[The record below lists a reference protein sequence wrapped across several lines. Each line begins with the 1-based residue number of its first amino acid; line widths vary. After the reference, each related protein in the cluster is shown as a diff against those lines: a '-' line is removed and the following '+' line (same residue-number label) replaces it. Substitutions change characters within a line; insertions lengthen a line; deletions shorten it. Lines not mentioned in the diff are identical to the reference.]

1 MDDGTC
7 GLDIDVRRDILIP
20 HAFPYNYPV
29 TRRIATQ
36 ERSLDAGQ
44 KRRSPPIAFAG
55 NLQGTT
61 QTLPLLIYLES
72 QNDLDAAVAL
82 SLVLVV
88 VAVLVIVA
96 TRTRDA
102 AGLRS

>member
-36 ERSLDAGQ
+36 ERSLDIKLRVRREGHHRSPSPATVS
-44 KRRSPPIAFAG
+44 RRSVCGYCSSHHEWHLPESR
-55 NLQGTT
+55 LSQG
-61 QTLPLLIYLES
+61 IMD
-72 QNDLDAAVAL
+72 N
-82 SLVLVV
+82 
-88 VAVLVIVA
+88 
-96 TRTRDA
+96 
-102 AGLRS
+102 